1 MAQRV
6 RVYGSHVARAQGS
19 NTTRT
24 RPGSNPY
31 GVAFI
36 APARAYM
43 EAIASRS
50 VPVRKVLWPQRDALR
65 ALGAR
70 ELVSFLYFF
79 MNFIHPD
86 RAGEDP
92 RACARESV
100 RRNAGRAAGFRPPPV

>member
-1 MAQRV
+1 
-6 RVYGSHVARAQGS
+6 
-19 NTTRT
+19 
-24 RPGSNPY
+24 
-31 GVAFI
+31 
-36 APARAYM
+36 M

-86 RAGEDP
+86 MAGNPLARTRANLLEETPDGRQVFTRRP
-92 RACARESV
+92 SKV
-100 RRNAGRAAGFRPPPV
+100 RNEILVYTDFMRPAS